1 MLQQLLR
8 HPFLMLARE
17 GVQDVCRIIPRLDTL
32 VHQLHCGLEVQPLRN
47 QPEEIGGRGGD
58 LLGCTLGD
66 QIFGHVSMAIRIGM

>member
-1 MLQQLLR
+1 
-8 HPFLMLARE
+8 MLARE

-47 QPEEIGGRGGD
+47 QTEEVWGSGGN
-58 LLGCTLGD
+58 LLGRTLGD